1 MSRKIPALAVAS
13 IEVNDFTMTN
23 DSTGAEVNFDT
34 AVNLMDNVDV
44 GNSVFVNSEQDVINE
59 SVIDNTYYYIYFPKH
74 YG

>member
-59 SVIDNTYYYIYFPKH
+59 SVIDNTYYYIYFP
-74 YG
+74 